1 LHGAW
6 AAIAGDPAVAGIAHE
21 LGLRTFE
28 VSDTNRVRYHTA
40 AVVASNHLVA
50 LLGQVERL
58 AADCGVPFEA
68 FAPLV
73 LASVQNAFS
82 IGPAH
87 ALTGPV
93 SRGDLATVEQHLR
106 DLDPAERDAYR
117 ALAREAARL
126 TGRRDTGLDR
136 LLDDLKSGGR
146 PDTST

>member
-1 LHGAW
+1 VTQ
-6 AAIAGDPAVAGIAHE
+6 IATL

-28 VSDTNRVRYHTA
+28 VADSNRIGYHTA

-50 LLGQVERL
+50 ILGQVERL
-58 AADCGVPFEA
+58 AARAGVPFEA

-73 LASVQNAFS
+73 LGSVQNAFA
-82 IGPAH
+82 IGPAE

-93 SRGDLATVEQHLR
+93 ERGDLSTVEAQLR
-106 DLDPAERDAYR
+106 ELDPAERDAYR

-136 LLDDLKSGGR
+136 LLDDLKSAGGE
-146 PDTST
+146 TGAV